1 MIGCII
7 QARMGSTRFPGK
19 ILEKIDGSNS
29 ALSFLIE
36 QLKNVELLDKI
47 IIATTNNKKDDI
59 IVKFSKE
66 NNIEYFRGSED
77 DVLNRYYEA
86 AKKFSLDVIVRVT
99 SDNPLIDPKLIDQ
112 GIQFFNLKKLDVYTT
127 NQTKSFPYGVVF
139 EIFSFNALEKVEEN
153 AVTNSDKEHVT
164 PFFYSN
170 KQEFKIFDYENGK
183 NMSHI
188 RCSLDTTNDL
198 VFIRELIKKIDER
211 PIHLD
216 SIILA
221 ITKFP
226 ELLNIN
232 NKN

>member
-1 MIGCII
+1 
-7 QARMGSTRFPGK
+7 MGSTRFPGK

-99 SDNPLIDPKLIDQ
+99 SDNPLIDPKIVDNVIEL
-112 GIQFFNLKKLDVYTT
+112 FL
-127 NQTKSFPYGVVF
+127 
-139 EIFSFNALEKVEEN
+139 
-153 AVTNSDKEHVT
+153 NS
-164 PFFYSN
+164 N
-170 KQEFKIFDYENGK
+170 CDY
-183 NMSHI
+183 MS
-188 RCSLDTTNDL
+188 TEYPKT
-198 VFIRELIKKIDER
+198 
-211 PIHLD
+211 
-216 SIILA
+216 
-221 ITKFP
+221 
-226 ELLNIN
+226 
-232 NKN
+232 